1 MRFNPDL
8 NMVMHLMDE
17 DGNPFVVHSTPVPSA
32 AFEANWKVFRDAY
45 EEMTSGRSMAA
56 TMYYSKRILLAAAEP
71 HNKKNDIQDF
81 LASIASATFVVTG
94 GQPKLLAESSISNDL
109 KDEVINR
116 ITFFIILSRHTF
128 PSMMKSWLS
137 GILPAMSLELTSSS
151 VSELIASLT
160 TASMEEHTG
169 NTATSVLT

>member
-32 AFEANWKVFRDAY
+32 AFEANWKVFREAY

-56 TMYYSKRILLAAAEP
+56 TMYYAKKILISASEL

-81 LASIASATFVVTG
+81 LSSIASATFVVTG
-94 GQPKLLAESSISNDL
+94 GQPKLLAESPISNEL

-151 VSELIASLT
+151 VSELIASST
-160 TASMEEHTG
+160 TVNMAEPTGSMG
-169 NTATSVLT
+169 TSVLT